1 VLAVIAHKGAGRR
14 GQAASGNPRRVCLH
28 ISQPSTILVPAGP
41 SYYDAARCRAFQL
54 LLPENDMPSENPAD
68 TAHAWPALPF
78 ADWKD
83 TRATLHMWT
92 QIVGKMRL
100 ALTPWTNHSWHV
112 PLYVTA
118 RGLTTSPIAY
128 EARVFEIDFDFVEHL
143 LWISTSDGQ
152 TRTVELK
159 PRTVADFYRE
169 LFNKLGDL
177 GLQVRIHT
185 RPNEVENAIPFDQDQ
200 AHAAYDPVYA
210 NRFWRVL
217 LQADRLFKQFRSG
230 FIGKAS
236 PIHFFWGS
244 FDLAVT
250 RFSGAEAPQ
259 HPGGVTNCPDWITRE
274 AYSHEVSSCGFWPG
288 NEAMPMPL
296 FYSYAY
302 PTPAGF
308 GAVPVRPSE
317 ARFEAALGEFVLPY
331 DAVRQ
336 AQSPDAMV
344 LDFLQDTYEAAAGLA
359 GWNRRAL
366 ERTAD

>member
-1 VLAVIAHKGAGRR
+1 MR
-14 GQAASGNPRRVCLH
+14 P
-28 ISQPSTILVPAGP
+28 
-41 SYYDAARCRAFQL
+41 
-54 LLPENDMPSENPAD
+54 ENPAD
-68 TAHAWPALPF
+68 AAHAWPSLSF

-83 TRATLHMWT
+83 TCATLHMWT
-92 QIVGKMRL
+92 QIVGKIRL

-128 EARVFEIDFDFVEHL
+128 GTRVFEIDFDFVEHL
-143 LWISTSDGQ
+143 LWISTSDDQ
-152 TRTVELK
+152 ARTVELK
-159 PRTVADFYRE
+159 PRTVADFHRE
-169 LFNKLGDL
+169 LFDKLGDL
-177 GLQVRIHT
+177 GLQVRIHG
-185 RPNEVENAIPFDQDQ
+185 RPNEVENAIPFEQDQ
-200 AHAAYDPVYA
+200 VHAAYDPVYA

-217 LQADRLFKQFRSG
+217 LQADRLFKQFRAAY
-230 FIGKAS
+230 IGKAS
-236 PIHFFWGS
+236 PVHFFWGS

-250 RFSGAEAPQ
+250 RFSGAEAPP
-259 HPGGVTNCPDWITRE
+259 HPGGVPNCPDRVTRE

-308 GAVPVRPSE
+308 GAVPVRPPE
-317 ARFEAALGEFVLPY
+317 ASFEPALGEFVLPY
-331 DAVRQ
+331 DTVRL
-336 AQSPDAMV
+336 AQEPDVMV

-366 ERTAD
+366 ERAADWGAGP